1 VARSRGRCVAALA
14 LALALSAAAPA
25 AAAQTDPAGDATGP
39 LDLISG
45 DLAQQG
51 SNLSFS
57 VTTNANWAPSDLSAT
72 GPRSLCVRLF
82 DKDASSP
89 RESLC
94 VQGAPKGRAAVLV
107 PVDAAGAIGAPIVA
121 AIHRANRRSLQARFA
136 PAAVGLKAGDA
147 FRWQIQSAWDGSG
160 DQIPDKGA
168 VDGSLAQPT
177 AVGCKAAGASYR
189 TNGPRGKKVVAL
201 TFDDGPG
208 PLTPQFYSVLEREK
222 VPGTFFL
229 IGQQVGG
236 KGALLKRALNDGF
249 ALGDHTWSHANVSGG
264 GAAAARQVSS
274 AKSAIVRTT
283 GYTPCLFRAPY
294 GAVSGSLI
302 GLVRGQG
309 MNTIQWDV
317 DPTDWSTPGT
327 GAIYSRIIAQTRP
340 GSIILMHDGGGPR
353 GQTLAALPQVIDT
366 LKRKGYSFAT
376 VPDLLGLQPVYKS
389 LVVSR

>member
-1 VARSRGRCVAALA
+1 MRPPPRLRSPSCSVSPLPPRPR
-14 LALALSAAAPA
+14 S
-25 AAAQTDPAGDATGP
+25 DPAGDATGP
-39 LDLISG
+39 LDLINA
-45 DLAQQG
+45 DVAQKG

-57 VTTNANWAPSDLSAT
+57 VTTKADWAPSDLAAQ

-89 RESLC
+89 REALC
-94 VQGAPKGRAAVLV
+94 VQGAAKGRAAVLV
-107 PVDAAGAIGAPIVA
+107 PVDSAGTVGAPIEA
-121 AIHRANRRSLQARFA
+121 AVHRANRRSLQARFA
-136 PAAVGLKAGDA
+136 PATVGLKAGDSY
-147 FRWQIQSAWDGSG
+147 RWQVQSAWDGSS
-160 DQIPDKGA
+160 DQVPDKGA
-168 VDGSLAQPT
+168 VDASLAQPQ
-177 AVGCKAAGASYR
+177 AVGCKAGGASYR

-236 KGALLKRALNDGF
+236 KGALLKRALSDGF
-249 ALGDHTWSHANVSGG
+249 VLGDHTWSHANVSGG
-264 GAAAARQVSS
+264 GAAASRQVSS
-274 AKSAIVRTT
+274 AKSAIVKAT

-302 GLVRGQG
+302 SLVRGMG
-309 MNTIQWDV
+309 MNTIEWDV

-327 GAIYSRIIAQTRP
+327 GVIYSRIISQTRP

-353 GQTLAALPQVIDT
+353 GQTLAALPRVIDT
-366 LKRKGYSFAT
+366 LRKKGYSFAT
-376 VPDLLGLQPVYKS
+376 VPDLLGLAPVYGS
-389 LVVSR
+389 